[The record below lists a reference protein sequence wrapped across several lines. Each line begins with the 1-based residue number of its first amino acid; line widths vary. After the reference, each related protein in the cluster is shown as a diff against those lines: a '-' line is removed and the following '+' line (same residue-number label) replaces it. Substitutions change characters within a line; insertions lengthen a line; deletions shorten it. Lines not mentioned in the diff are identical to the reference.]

1 MQLSGELQAAATLT
15 PGKECPITHR
25 MVGLVGP
32 RAGLDDL
39 GKDKLLTPP
48 RVEHKI
54 LVPKPWL
61 LRIRFC
67 FCFFFLRLK
76 GGVHEQKPF
85 GTLGRDNGENHTNL
99 SYKNS
104 TFKLERK
111 VGQIR
116 LAELSLSD
124 CEKQ

>member
-1 MQLSGELQAAATLT
+1 M
-15 PGKECPITHR
+15 
-25 MVGLVGP
+25 GP

-48 RVEHKI
+48 RVEHQI
-54 LVPKPWL
+54 PVPKPWL

-67 FCFFFLRLK
+67 FFLFVLFCFVFFLRLK

-104 TFKLERK
+104 SFKLVRK
-111 VGQIR
+111 VGHSR
-116 LAELSLSD
+116 VAEPSLSD

>member
-1 MQLSGELQAAATLT
+1 M
-15 PGKECPITHR
+15 
-25 MVGLVGP
+25 GP

-48 RVEHKI
+48 RVEHQI
-54 LVPKPWL
+54 PVPKPWL
-61 LRIRFC
+61 LRIRF
-67 FCFFFLRLK
+67 FFFFLRLK

-111 VGQIR
+111 VGHSR
-116 LAELSLSD
+116 VAEPSLSD